1 MTPIDP
7 MHNLFLGTAK
17 HNISVWKTKLIL
29 NENDLLKIQEKIG
42 NFFCPSDV
50 GKLPQK
56 MHVEHYFNSV
66 KNQQALVLLKRLQFS
81 VDWSTDEGIFVK
93 KFKNGSLSEIESNRP
108 YKMYS
113 FLYGNENFQ
122 LCTSVKLGNE
132 LYMNG
137 SVLGSKNSRSIRS
150 SFILAFWS
158 IGNGQLSHTCS
169 DLSPHPG
176 QIVNF
181 LEHSII
187 MNGVKSHI
195 LARVTWFK
203 GLDD

>member
-1 MTPIDP
+1 M
-7 MHNLFLGTAK
+7 
-17 HNISVWKTKLIL
+17 
-29 NENDLLKIQEKIG
+29 DLY
-42 NFFCPSDV
+42 
-50 GKLPQK
+50 
-56 MHVEHYFNSV
+56 H
-66 KNQQALVLLKRLQFS
+66 
-81 VDWSTDEGIFVK
+81 
-93 KFKNGSLSEIESNRP
+93 EIESNRLH
-108 YKMYS
+108 KMYS

-187 MNGVKSHI
+187 MNGTVKSHI
-195 LARVTWFK
+195 LAKVTWFK
-203 GLDD
+203 GLDDSIRYYFGKPVEVWYRRQYEQEGPSMFIPVHRIKSKFVYATDILMGKDVIVVCPRERYNV